1 MNASGDESGEVRHVY
16 QVERANF
23 VCDLPHTRKI
33 NDAGIGTAATDDQF
47 RVFFLRKLFQ
57 IVVVDG
63 LGLFRD
69 AIGNDLVSLA
79 GKIQMMTVGE
89 MSAMGEVQSENGI
102 AR

>member
-69 AIGNDLVSLA
+69 VIGNDLVSLA
-79 GKIQMMTVGE
+79 GTIQLLTVGYKA
-89 MSAMGEVQSENGI
+89 AMDGCRSS
-102 AR
+102 